1 MKRPANFV
9 KARLYDALRRRGVMP
24 MRALSIDREARIN
37 GRDWPSIAYI
47 MIGMKPLENL
57 QQCATEILRNNIPGD
72 FIPAG
77 TWRGGA
83 AIFLRAIRKTYK
95 IEDRCLYVADCF
107 AGLPASDAERFPAE
121 QGFDHSDPFLAVSLD
136 QGKLNF
142 SRFGL
147 LDEQAHFVKGC
158 SRIRFRSCRNG
169 SGLSFDW
176 MKMCMNP
183 RWTLFVTSI
192 RTSLQ
197 AGISSLT
204 IT

>member
-72 FIPAG
+72 FIPRVPGVAERLFSFAQFG
-77 TWRGGA
+77 N
-83 AIFLRAIRKTYK
+83 LQ

-121 QGFDHSDPFLAVSLD
+121 QV
-136 QGKLNF
+136 
-142 SRFGL
+142 
-147 LDEQAHFVKGC
+147 
-158 SRIRFRSCRNG
+158 
-169 SGLSFDW
+169 
-176 MKMCMNP
+176 
-183 RWTLFVTSI
+183 
-192 RTSLQ
+192 
-197 AGISSLT
+197 
-204 IT
+204 